1 MTTKNMRREITHQQL
16 LWVLLLLSD
25 QWWWALESRWTYMIT
40 CILSVLTSLA
50 TGKMGF
56 PAFYKVLFWFLRL
69 FSMKPISAM
78 VVHDDECCNIFD
90 MW

>member
-16 LWVLLLLSD
+16 LWALLLLSD

-40 CILSVLTSLA
+40 RILSVLTSLA

-56 PAFYKVLFWFLRL
+56 PAFYKVLF
-69 FSMKPISAM
+69 
-78 VVHDDECCNIFD
+78 
-90 MW
+90 